1 MRTAGVSAA
10 LARLRHHRD
19 ACLDILGAYVAVIVG
34 LMLSQRKTASKTKFL
49 RRMSHD
55 IRTPING
62 IRGMVDIADHF
73 PDDPQK
79 QAECRDKIRSASGF
93 LLSLVNNVLDMSKLE
108 SGAIELE
115 HKPFDLVELSRDT
128 GAILMSQAAE
138 HGVSV
143 ITGDKGGVK
152 IERHLVRGRFGLRN
166 G

>member
-1 MRTAGVSAA
+1 
-10 LARLRHHRD
+10 
-19 ACLDILGAYVAVIVG
+19 
-34 LMLSQRKTASKTKFL
+34 MLSQRKTASKTNFL
-49 RRMSHD
+49 RRMNHD

-62 IRGMVDIADHF
+62 IRSMVDIADHF

-79 QAECRDKIRSASGF
+79 QAECRDKVRSASGF

-115 HKPFDLVELSRDT
+115 HKPFDLAELSRDT